1 MRDFTL
7 FDMGGPHSLEYLQR
21 TNVFITK
28 VTHAEDILFLFSTQD
43 LNSGT
48 NSFLVGKNC
57 NDPDF
62 SGGPVWP
69 LLKIKV

>member
-62 SGGPVWP
+62 FWWAS
-69 LLKIKV
+69 LAFIKN